1 MSSYEED
8 SALSFIRAFKDI
20 PVDWFKDT
28 IWYSLAKANNQSP
41 LNDDE
46 LYRRV
51 IDISSTEGKTIH
63 EKYTS

>member
-51 IDISSTEGKTIH
+51 IDIK
-63 EKYTS
+63 